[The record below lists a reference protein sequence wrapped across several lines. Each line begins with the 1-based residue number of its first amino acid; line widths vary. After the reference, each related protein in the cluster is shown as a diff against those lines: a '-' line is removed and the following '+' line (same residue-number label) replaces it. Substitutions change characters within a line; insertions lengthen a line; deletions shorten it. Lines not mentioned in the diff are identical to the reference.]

1 MSHDTPF
8 MTTIIGGFVLAFIF
22 GAIANRCRLP
32 TLIGYLVAGILVGP
46 RTPGFVASQSLV
58 PALAEIGIILLMF
71 GVGLHFSVKDLLSV
85 RGIAFPGAIIQIVLG
100 TVLGAL
106 MGIVVGWSLGG
117 SIVFGLALSIASTVV
132 LLKALQENRILE
144 TDRGKIAV
152 GWLIV
157 EDLVIVLALV
167 FIPAAASSYSL
178 GSSAANPLSSF
189 VSQCVGFDIGISGLI
204 IITLLKVVAFIGVM
218 LVFGRRVIPWI
229 LHMIFYTGSRE
240 LFRLG
245 VLAIA
250 LGFAYGSSQLF
261 GVSLSLGAFFAGM
274 ILAES
279 ELSQSAAQESLPLR
293 DAFSVLFFI
302 SVGMMFNPDVLISN
316 PILLIMSVII
326 VVFGKSLIAFMVV
339 IAFGRSVATA
349 LTIAAS
355 LSQIGEFSFILAAL
369 GVELGIL
376 PDQARDLIVASSIIS
391 IILNPLIFILAESL
405 QSIIIFRC
413 SKLLRKTSGCMES
426 DSNTCIEQDAQEEV
440 LMESVLEQEEVD
452 LQKTDLCDH
461 VVLVGYGHIGKIIV
475 QNLKAAGIS
484 ILVIEDSEKRIEEL
498 RSLKIDVIYGN
509 ATLTKVLS
517 MANIEKARSLVV
529 SISTAFE
536 AAYITQEAR
545 NANPSV
551 LIIALAGSESEI
563 EHLTRY
569 GADTVVMSA
578 REIAFGMLDRLNQ
591 VHHETVTYNKGSS
604 KDNIDL
610 KDQSITEAINL

>member
-1 MSHDTPF
+1 MSHETPF
-8 MTTIIGGFVLAFIF
+8 MTTIIWGFVLAFIF

-71 GVGLHFSVKDLLSV
+71 GVGLHFSVKDLISV
-85 RGIAFPGAIIQIVLG
+85 RGIALPGALIQIILG
-100 TVLGAL
+100 TALGAL
-106 MGIVVGWSLGG
+106 MGMVMGWSLGG
-117 SIVFGLALSIASTVV
+117 SVVFGLALSIASTVV

-157 EDLVIVLALV
+157 EDLIIVLALV
-167 FIPAAASSYSL
+167 LIPAAATNYSAEPSSMTH
-178 GSSAANPLSSF
+178 PWTSF
-189 VSQCVGFDIGISGLI
+189 ITQQMGFEVGMPGLI
-204 IITLLKVVAFIGVM
+204 MITLLKVVAFIGVM
-218 LVFGRRVIPWI
+218 LIFGRRVIPWI

-250 LGFAYGSSQLF
+250 LGFAYGSSKLF

-302 SVGMMFNPDVLISN
+302 SVGMMFNPDILISN
-316 PILLIMSVII
+316 PILLMMAVII
-326 VVFGKSLIAFMVV
+326 VIIGKALIAFIVV

-355 LSQIGEFSFILAAL
+355 LSQIGEFSFILANL

-376 PDQARDLIVASSIIS
+376 PDQARDLILASSIIS
-391 IILNPLIFILAESL
+391 IILNPLVFVLAEFL
-405 QSIIIFRC
+405 QSF
-413 SKLLRKTSGCMES
+413 LVLRFARVTSSTEQYSHICV
-426 DSNTCIEQDAQEEV
+426 EQDTKQEV
-440 LMESVLEQEEVD
+440 PVESILEQQEVTI
-452 LQKTDLCDH
+452 QKTDLCDH
-461 VVLVGYGHIGKIIV
+461 VILVGYGRIGKVIV
-475 QNLKAAGIS
+475 QNLKAAGIAL
-484 ILVIEDSEKRIEEL
+484 LVIEDSEKKIEEL
-498 RSLKIDVIYGN
+498 RSLGIDVIYGN
-509 ATLTKVLS
+509 ATITKILL

-529 SISTAFE
+529 SISTAFA

-545 NANPSV
+545 NSNPSI
-551 LIIALAGSESEI
+551 LIIALADSDSEV

-578 REIAFGMLDRLNQ
+578 REIALGMLDRLNQ
-591 VHHETVTYNKGSS
+591 VHHEKVTCDRSNKDEIDS
-604 KDNIDL
+604 KDDSSVL
-610 KDQSITEAINL
+610 SVNL